1 VTYPVIVAAPNPD
14 LKLLPGMTA
23 SISFHVD
30 ESKDVIRIPNAALRF
45 YPDVKHVREED
56 KKLLEGK
63 DWEREA
69 DESDEAVVSAIEKAD
84 ARKKRNRRHV
94 WVVDGEFLK
103 AIEVETGLSD
113 SKFTEL
119 VSGDLKEGQKLVTG
133 IEPKNRIGS

>member
-1 VTYPVIVAAPNPD
+1 
-14 LKLLPGMTA
+14 
-23 SISFHVD
+23 
-30 ESKDVIRIPNAALRF
+30 LRF

-113 SKFTEL
+113 SKFTEMI
-119 VSGDLKEGQKLVTG
+119 SGTLKKVDVLVTG
-133 IEPKNRIGS
+133 VQATPVGPPR